1 MKPGEKGRRGFL
13 PRSQRNAEVSM
24 VATKLCHLQS
34 DPHQD
39 SVGQAVGGT
48 ISPLKHC
55 NSHAFNK
62 PGFFPEL
69 SLGMF
74 VLHMAQPGNKEMR
87 RSLAPFCSV
96 TC

>member
-1 MKPGEKGRRGFL
+1 MLNPQHSWDFYLKPGEKERRDFL
-13 PRSQRNAEVSM
+13 PLESEECEVSM

-39 SVGQAVGGT
+39 SVGQAVGRT
-48 ISPLKHC
+48 ILPLKQC

-62 PGFFPEL
+62 SGFFLEL

-74 VLHMAQPGNKEMR
+74 VLHMA
-87 RSLAPFCSV
+87 
-96 TC
+96 